1 MRVSQKQSYKNTS
14 YISEENNSN
23 YLIMEKIR
31 EYLDVKTV
39 TKINRTKEK
48 YVELSYEVRTNK
60 KTCFNKIFIS
70 LSFI

>member
-1 MRVSQKQSYKNTS
+1 
-14 YISEENNSN
+14 
-23 YLIMEKIR
+23 MEKIR